1 MSNFNIHDWRFNN
14 LLKEGKDEKPKFAD
28 FEYRVALLFKP
39 GEKTEKEI
47 RNYARVPFRKAI
59 DAWEAGRP
67 WEHFLPKT
75 LPDFT
80 NMWNNRNVKEA
91 KKKDPIRREL
101 DSETGLE
108 PLPKEWYSKYYTV
121 DFYMDGPRYFVNK
134 TGEEVDYMD
143 IVNHYEKETGKSI
156 VDLFK
161 EVDEAKKKDPVRRD
175 TEEEREGLRQ
185 AGIRTTEKTFT
196 DRKARQ
202 KRGYEKHKG
211 VRYEEAVQEA
221 VRKLEESRK
230 QKQSS

>member
-1 MSNFNIHDWRFNN
+1 MFNFNIHDWRFSN
-14 LLKEGKDEKPKFAD
+14 LLKEGKDEKPKFAR
-28 FEYRVALLFKP
+28 FEHHVAALSKP
-39 GEKTEKEI
+39 GEKTEEEI

-67 WEHFLPKT
+67 WKHFLPKT
-75 LPDFT
+75 LPDFLS
-80 NMWNNRNVKEA
+80 MWNTRNVK
-91 KKKDPIRREL
+91 
-101 DSETGLE
+101 
-108 PLPKEWYSKYYTV
+108 
-121 DFYMDGPRYFVNK
+121 
-134 TGEEVDYMD
+134 
-143 IVNHYEKETGKSI
+143 
-156 VDLFK
+156 
-161 EVDEAKKKDPVRRD
+161 EAKKKDPVRRD

>member
-1 MSNFNIHDWRFNN
+1 MSDFNIHDWRFNN
-14 LLKEGKDEKPKFAD
+14 LLKEGKAEKPKFRD
-28 FEYRVALLFKP
+28 FEHHVAALFKP
-39 GEKTEKEI
+39 GEKTEEEI

-59 DAWEAGRP
+59 EAWEAERP
-67 WEHFLPKT
+67 WKHFLPKK
-75 LPDFT
+75 L
-80 NMWNNRNVKEA
+80 K
-91 KKKDPIRREL
+91 
-101 DSETGLE
+101 
-108 PLPKEWYSKYYTV
+108 
-121 DFYMDGPRYFVNK
+121 
-134 TGEEVDYMD
+134 
-143 IVNHYEKETGKSI
+143 
-156 VDLFK
+156 
-161 EVDEAKKKDPVRRD
+161 EAKKKDPVRRD